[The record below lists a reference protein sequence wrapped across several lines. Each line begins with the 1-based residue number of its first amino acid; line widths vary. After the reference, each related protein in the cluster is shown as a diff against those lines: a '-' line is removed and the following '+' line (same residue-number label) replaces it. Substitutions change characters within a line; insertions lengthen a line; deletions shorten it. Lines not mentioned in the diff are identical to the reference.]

1 MLIRSN
7 HYKTFTLLKA
17 QTLQAR
23 ECDLDSSKNKS
34 WQPFYTEDTLTS
46 TNLGTVSSHHPRQRE
61 HFKKATLQTSKE
73 LKKTLKYRGL
83 EYIRTVDEK
92 GGHEPKT

>member
-1 MLIRSN
+1 MA
-7 HYKTFTLLKA
+7 TLLYRGHTYEHKTSA
-17 QTLQAR
+17 QSPDITL
-23 ECDLDSSKNKS
+23 SYK
-34 WQPFYTEDTLTS
+34 
-46 TNLGTVSSHHPRQRE
+46 RE

-92 GGHEPKT
+92 GGHEPKNLTYRGVTYVK